1 MLKTIVVNKTGVFFF
16 GSRDKIDD
24 AFHVNQLR
32 IDGFTPYRYNRN
44 KAGGNILYIR
54 KDIY

>member
-1 MLKTIVVNKTGVFFF
+1 MLKTIVVNKTGVFF

>member
-1 MLKTIVVNKTGVFFF
+1 MLKTIVINKTAGFF

-24 AFHVNQLR
+24 AFYVNQLR